1 MAAAAAAGPGRVPA
15 RRETPE
21 KGTDG
26 AAWRAGRSV
35 SAQNEGKKTKKKD
48 AAAGEERRKKRWKQ
62 KGRRKTNLLL
72 GVSYVFVEP
81 GLCAGDPTPLLAR
94 SPRGLLVRRRLG

>member
-1 MAAAAAAGPGRVPA
+1 MAAAGLGRVPA
-15 RRETPE
+15 RCETPE
-21 KGTDG
+21 KGTERGG
-26 AAWRAGRSV
+26 AARGSERFSP
-35 SAQNEGKKTKKKD
+35 ERGKENKEKRRPGP
-48 AAAGEERRKKRWKQ
+48 GEERRKKRWKQ

-94 SPRGLLVRRRLG
+94 SLARQGGCWFVDG

>member
-1 MAAAAAAGPGRVPA
+1 MERGGVA
-15 RRETPE
+15 RGSERFNPE
-21 KGTDG
+21 RAKENKEKRR
-26 AAWRAGRSV
+26 RAGE
-35 SAQNEGKKTKKKD
+35 Q
-48 AAAGEERRKKRWKQ
+48 RRKKRWKQ

-94 SPRGLLVRRRLG
+94 